1 MNVDSLLA
9 KLEGVRS
16 NGRGR
21 WMARC
26 PSHEDRLPS
35 LSVRE
40 LDDGRILLHCFG
52 GCDVESVLGALGLE
66 FDSLFPEKPQEYVKG
81 ERRPWPAVD
90 VLRALVDESMI
101 VAVAAA
107 NLAQHVEL
115 TDADRERLML
125 AAERINAGRTLALG
139 R

>member
-1 MNVDSLLA
+1 MSVDSLLA

-35 LSVRE
+35 LSIRE

-52 GCDVESVLGALGLE
+52 QCGVEEVLGALGLE
-66 FDSLFPEKPQEYVKG
+66 FDALFPEKPQEHAKG
-81 ERRPWPAVD
+81 ERRPFPASD
-90 VLRALVDESMI
+90 VLRALADESMI

-107 NLAQHVEL
+107 NVAQRVEL

-125 AAERINAGRTLALG
+125 AAERINAGRSLALG